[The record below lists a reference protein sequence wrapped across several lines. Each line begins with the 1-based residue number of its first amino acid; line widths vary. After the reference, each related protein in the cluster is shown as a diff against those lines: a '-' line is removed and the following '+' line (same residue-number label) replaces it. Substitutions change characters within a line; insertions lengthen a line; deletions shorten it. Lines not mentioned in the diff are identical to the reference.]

1 MYATRVIA
9 GLIAG
14 AAGAVA
20 GLAAAAV
27 VSFLLYGDWTFD
39 PFPAP
44 DVHRRYRLPMAA
56 FVLVFL
62 PVMAAV
68 FKALERAGFVA
79 GPPARRNTLGLTDR
93 SVDPNEHD
101 PRFDPHDAD
110 WR

>member
-27 VSFLLYGDWTFD
+27 VSFLLYGTWTFD
-39 PFPAP
+39 PFPSP
-44 DVHRRYRLPMAA
+44 DVRRPYRLSMAA
-56 FVLVFL
+56 FVVVFL

-68 FKALERAGFVA
+68 FNALERTGFVA
-79 GPPARRNTLGLTDR
+79 GPPERRNTLGLTDR
-93 SVDPNEHD
+93 SVDPNEYD
-101 PRFDPHDAD
+101 PRFGPHDVN
-110 WR
+110 RR

>member
-27 VSFLLYGDWTFD
+27 VSFLLYGVWTFD
-39 PFPAP
+39 PFPGPNA
-44 DVHRRYRLPMAA
+44 RRPYRLPMAV

-79 GPPARRNTLGLTDR
+79 GPPERRNTLGLTDR
-93 SVDPNEHD
+93 SADPNEHD
-101 PRFDPHDAD
+101 PRFYTDDAD
-110 WR
+110 GR